1 MTTTK
6 QVFVTTGPLAGKT
19 LPING
24 HEFIDGKMTYVG
36 GSAQVETL
44 ARILAD
50 YGVVKEGE
58 ELRQG
63 QGADMSDDERAD
75 PARSVPDYTD
85 GRKFGNAEAGS
96 AGGAIDDL
104 QTDRQDRLV
113 EGGEVVKA
121 DPDAKPSGEA
131 QDVVRSDDEKR
142 LVLTEP
148 TTGTQQPQD
157 EPATPAEQAAEQ
169 QGEQAAEQPK
179 QEGTDAEPKKESI
192 KDESEKP
199 TLGEAVAELDPNAD
213 ADWTSNNLPS
223 IERLSAITGVKVTRA
238 EVDAVAEGYTRARA
252 RQAKQQ

>member
-1 MTTTK
+1 MTTK
-6 QVFVTTGPLAGKT
+6 QQVFVTTGPLAGKT
-19 LPING
+19 IPING
-24 HEFIDGKMTYVG
+24 HEFVDGKMTYVG
-36 GSAQVETL
+36 GSAQIETL

-63 QGADMSDDERAD
+63 QQADMSDDERAD

-157 EPATPAEQAAEQ
+157 APATPAEQAS
-169 QGEQAAEQPK
+169 GEQPKADKQPK
-179 QEGTDAEPKKESI
+179 QEGTDAAPKQESI

>member
-1 MTTTK
+1 MTTK
-6 QVFVTTGPLAGKT
+6 QQVFVTTGPLAGKT
-19 LPING
+19 IPING
-24 HEFIDGKMTYVG
+24 HEFVDGKMTYVG
-36 GSAQVETL
+36 GSAQIETL

-63 QGADMSDDERAD
+63 QQADMSDDERAD

-157 EPATPAEQAAEQ
+157 APATPAEQAS
-169 QGEQAAEQPK
+169 GEQPKADEQPK
-179 QEGTDAEPKKESI
+179 QEGTDAAPKQESI

-199 TLGEAVAELDPNAD
+199 TLGEAVAELDPDAD

-223 IERLSAITGVKVTRA
+223 IERLSAITGIKVTRA
-238 EVDAVAEGYTRARA
+238 QVDEVAEGYTRARA

>member
-24 HEFIDGKMTYVG
+24 HEFVDGKMTYVG
-36 GSAQVETL
+36 GSAQIETL

-63 QGADMSDDERAD
+63 QQADMSDDERAD

-157 EPATPAEQAAEQ
+157 APATPAEQAS
-169 QGEQAAEQPK
+169 GEQPKADKQPKADEQPK
-179 QEGTDAEPKKESI
+179 QPSI

-199 TLGEAVAELDPNAD
+199 TLGEAVAELDPDAD

-223 IERLSAITGVKVTRA
+223 IERLSAITGIKVTRA
-238 EVDAVAEGYTRARA
+238 QVDEVAEGYTRARA